1 MLDNLALF
9 KWLLELKDSNN
20 SKKYDTKWDK
30 DIFKDNDL

>member
-20 SKKYDTKWDK
+20 SKNYDTNGFK
-30 DIFKDNDL
+30 DIFKDNGL